1 MENSEFYSIVE
12 RLAILEGRVTPTS
25 VKKGLNT
32 QQKSV
37 PQLPALFK
45 PRDIKVLGSKTDPK
59 HPMSGY
65 MVGDDVENDEE
76 PLEDCMGYGT
86 SMGEEKEVAEDVL
99 DKVKKSLTDY
109 LKNLEDEI
117 RTDTDLKAKSTDS
130 GDIKKKEKKDSALQV
145 KKPMG
150 EQMATEDTPVK
161 TILLDNGRE
170 CGIYGNE
177 RDGFSIRHGARQ
189 MSTKFNQID
198 HAEMALEMYNARCR
212 ALGQQDD
219 SADYIDEE

>member
-25 VKKGLNT
+25 VKKGLNP

-65 MVGDDVENDEE
+65 MVGDDIENDKESII
-76 PLEDCMGYGT
+76 Y
-86 SMGEEKEVAEDVL
+86 SMDEEKEVAEDVL

-145 KKPMG
+145 KKPMD
-150 EQMATEDTPVK
+150 EQMAIEDTPVK

>member
-1 MENSEFYSIVE
+1 MKNSEFFSIVE
-12 RLAILEGRVTPTS
+12 RLAILEGRITPAA
-25 VKKGLNT
+25 VKQGLNS

-45 PRDIKVLGSKTDPK
+45 PRDIKVLGSKTDPR

-65 MVGDDVENDEE
+65 MVGDDVENDDRPVKE
-76 PLEDCMGYGT
+76 MGYGT
-86 SMGEEKEVAEDVL
+86 LASEEKEVAEDVL

-130 GDIKKKEKKDSALQV
+130 GDIKKKEKKDTDLRIKAPV
-145 KKPMG
+145 G
-150 EQMATEDTPVK
+150 EQMAIEDGPVK
-161 TILLDNGRE
+161 TIVLNDGRE
-170 CGIYGNE
+170 CGIHGNE
-177 RDGFSIRHGARQ
+177 TNGFTIRYGDRE
-189 MSTKFNQID
+189 MPTKFNQID
-198 HAEMALEMYNARCR
+198 HAEMALEMYNARCH
-212 ALGQQDD
+212 AAGQQDN